1 MKTRKV
7 ATDEAFLNEAQTL
20 LCLPQAE
27 RNIALDMLQR
37 LRASLD
43 LLNFIG
49 FVDEPVTRLSQSQA
63 VAQTG
68 LDALEEISALLVGPD
83 KKVSPDELVLMVK
96 NLAASARASFAA
108 GGNGN
113 PWSAKLNE
121 KTFNPKAIEA
131 AEDEVGASLYGLAE
145 NAAALGI
152 EVQVNCNTDVDGPDG
167 AFVLDGGIKRGK
179 RLEARL
185 RAYESEHA
193 STEEGAML

>member
-20 LCLPQAE
+20 LSLPQAE
-27 RNIALDMLQR
+27 RNVALDMLQR

-43 LLNFIG
+43 LLDFMG

-108 GGNGN
+108 GGNGK
-113 PWSAKLNE
+113 PWSATLTE
-121 KTFNPKAIEA
+121 KTLSVAAVEA
-131 AEDEVGASLYGLAE
+131 AESEIGASLQGLARS
-145 NAAALGI
+145 AASIGI
-152 EVQVNCNTDVDGPDG
+152 EVSIECNTNMPDAPG
-167 AFVLDGGIKRGK
+167 GFILSGGINRGQGLISK
-179 RLEARL
+179 LDDIHVKEMKEVKEVAL
-185 RAYESEHA
+185 
-193 STEEGAML
+193 